1 MKRVTSILIA
11 VAIVAAMIVVLLT
24 NKKANQEKTALAS
37 VVSTAIPVQL
47 DAVVEASFATQFTSN
62 GVLEPIK
69 ELSFVSDVAGR
80 VVRIAVEK
88 GDKVQKGQTLI
99 QVDDE
104 MLKADFTAADAAYK
118 ALKTDYDRFEKSK
131 ESGGV
136 SAQQLDNIRTQL
148 IAAESRLVTS
158 KRRLSDATVK
168 APIAGYINERYIE
181 VGAYLN
187 PGARLFDLV
196 DDSKF
201 KLKCT
206 VTETQVMLI
215 KKGQSVTIS
224 CDQFPDQTFMGTLS
238 FIGKKVGAG
247 LNYPVEI
254 TLPAG
259 NNLMTGLYV
268 SAQFGSKQQQKGL
281 LIPRN
286 AVSGGVKSASVFVV
300 EQGIAHR
307 RNVTIGSMVSNKV
320 EVTQGLQAGDSIV
333 VAGLI
338 DVSDGVKVVN
348 RKQSVQ

>member
-1 MKRVTSILIA
+1 MKKVINILVV
-11 VAIVAAMIVVLLT
+11 VAIIAAIIVVLKM
-24 NKKANQEKTALAS
+24 NKKANQQQTALAS

-47 DAVVEASFATQFTSN
+47 DVVVEEAFTPQFTSN

-104 MLKADFTAADAAYK
+104 MLKADYTASEAAYK

-148 IAAESRLVTS
+148 IAAESRLVSS

-168 APIAGYINERYIE
+168 APMAGYINERYIE

-224 CDQFPDQTFMGTLS
+224 CDQFPDQTFTGTLS
-238 FIGKKVGAG
+238 FIGKKVGSG

-259 NNLMTGLYV
+259 KDLMTGLYV

-300 EQGIAHR
+300 EEGIAHR
-307 RNVTIGSMVSNKV
+307 RNVTIGSMIGSKV
-320 EVTQGLQAGDSIV
+320 HVLQGVQAGDSIV

-338 DVSDGVKVVN
+338 DVSDGIQVVN
-348 RKQSVQ
+348 RKQSAR

>member
-1 MKRVTSILIA
+1 MIA
-11 VAIVAAMIVVLLT
+11 VAIVAVMIAILLM

-37 VVSTAIPVQL
+37 LVSTAIPVQL
-47 DAVVEASFATQFTSN
+47 DAVVEETFTTQFASN

-104 MLKADFTAADAAYK
+104 MLKADFTASEAAYK
-118 ALKTDYDRFEKSK
+118 ALKIDYERFSTSK

-148 IAAESRLVTS
+148 IAAESRLVSS

-168 APIAGYINERYIE
+168 APMAGYINERYIE

-196 DDSKF
+196 DDSNF

-215 KKGQSVTIS
+215 KKGQTVNVT
-224 CDQFPDQTFMGTLS
+224 CDAFPDKSFTGTLS

-259 NNLMTGLYV
+259 KELMTGLFV
-268 SAQFGSKQQQKGL
+268 TAEFESQRQQKGL

-286 AVSGGVKSASVFVV
+286 AVSGGVKSASVYVV
-300 EQGIAHR
+300 EAGIAHR
-307 RNVTIGSMVSNKV
+307 RNVTIGNMVGSKV

-333 VAGLI
+333 VGGLI
-338 DVSDGVKVVN
+338 DVSEGVSVVN
-348 RKQSVQ
+348 RKQFTR